1 MSVTS
6 KVRKATETVAKAF
19 VPDEKGAGDIDIL
32 ATLEKEHDAMKML
45 LFDLQA
51 ADAAVDR
58 LALVRKIKL
67 LLVPHMEAEEKVV
80 YGAVI
85 ALKDAD
91 AQIDGHAGSLEH
103 EWASKTLER
112 LDGISDAASAE
123 HKAAAKVLMDL
134 VEHHILEEESNIWSD
149 LEEHFSEDDR
159 ARMNL
164 EFQMAKKQV
173 HVV

>member
-6 KVRKATETVAKAF
+6 KVRKATEAVARVF
-19 VPDEKGAGDIDIL
+19 VPDEKDENDIDIL
-32 ATLEKEHDAMKML
+32 DTLEKEHDAVKL
-45 LFDLQA
+45 LLADLQD
-51 ADAAVDR
+51 ADAATER

-80 YGAVI
+80 YEAVI
-85 ALKDAD
+85 ALEDAD
-91 AQIDGHAGSLEH
+91 AQIDGHEGRLEH

-112 LDGISDAASAE
+112 LEGMADATSAE

-149 LEEHFSEDDR
+149 LEENFSEEDR
-159 ARMNL
+159 VRMNL

-173 HVV
+173 RVA

>member
-6 KVRKATETVAKAF
+6 RVKKATEAVARVF
-19 VPDEKGAGDIDIL
+19 VPDEKDENDIDIL
-32 ATLEKEHDAMKML
+32 DTLEKEHDAVKL
-45 LFDLQA
+45 LLSDLQD
-51 ADAAVDR
+51 ADAAAER

-67 LLVPHMEAEEKVV
+67 LLVPHLEAEDKVV
-80 YGAVI
+80 YSAII
-85 ALKDAD
+85 ALEDAD
-91 AQIDGHAGSLEH
+91 APIDGHEGRLEH

-112 LDGISDAASAE
+112 LESIADAASAE
-123 HKAAAKVLMDL
+123 HKATGKVLMDL
-134 VEHHILEEESNIWSD
+134 MEHHILEEESNIWSD

-173 HVV
+173 RVA